1 MDLNIN
7 TNSMKRLLIIPF
19 LFVCSLA
26 LAQSPVVMPDSLGW
40 RLGSQAY
47 TFRVFS
53 LEEALAK
60 MKSIG
65 LKYVELF
72 PGQKITKAGTATTA
86 FTATA
91 EDRALIKKLL
101 KDNDIKPVCYG
112 VVSGKNE
119 EEWRA
124 IFEFAKDIGI
134 EHITTEPPMNQLETV
149 DKFCKEYNIKAAL
162 HNHPVPTTYWHPA
175 IILDQ
180 LKGRSNMIGVCGDI
194 GHWVRS
200 GLDPIT
206 CIKELKGRILAFHV
220 KDLHTF
226 GVKSAHDV
234 PWGTGVSNISG
245 VLNEL
250 KQQGFKGYFS
260 AEYEY
265 QWDNNLPPVQE
276 STQYFLRVAKRINS
290 GN

>member
-1 MDLNIN
+1 
-7 TNSMKRLLIIPF
+7 MKRLLMIPF
-19 LFVCSLA
+19 LFVSCFV
-26 LAQSPVVMPDSLGW
+26 LAQSSTELLLPDSLGW
-40 RLGSQAY
+40 KLGSQAY
-47 TFRVFS
+47 TFRLFS

-72 PGQKITKAGTATTA
+72 PGQKITKQGIATTA

-101 KDNDIKPVCYG
+101 KDNGIKAICYG
-112 VVSGKNE
+112 VVNGKNE

-134 EHITTEPPMNQLETV
+134 EHITTEPPMNQLETL
-149 DKFCKEYNIKAAL
+149 DKFCNEYNIRAAL
-162 HNHPVPTTYWHPA
+162 HNHPLPTTYWHPS
-175 IILDQ
+175 IVLDQ
-180 LKGRSNMIGVCGDI
+180 LKGRSDKIGVCGDI

-200 GLDPIT
+200 GLDPVT
-206 CIKELKGRILAFHV
+206 CIKSLKGKLLAFHV

-226 GVKSAHDV
+226 GVKTAHDV
-234 PWGTGVSNISG
+234 PWGTGVSNIAG

-250 KQQGFKGYFS
+250 KQAGFKGYFS
-260 AEYEY
+260 VEYEY
-265 QWDNNLPPVQE
+265 QWENNLPAVQE
-276 STQYFLRVAKRINS
+276 STQYFMRVAKRINA

>member
-1 MDLNIN
+1 
-7 TNSMKRLLIIPF
+7 MKRLLIIPF
-19 LFVCSLA
+19 LFVSCFA
-26 LAQSPVVMPDSLGW
+26 LAQSSTELLLPDSLGW
-40 RLGSQAY
+40 KLGSQAY
-47 TFRVFS
+47 TFRLFS

-72 PGQKITKAGTATTA
+72 PGQKITKQGTATTA

-101 KDNDIKPVCYG
+101 KDNGIKAICYG
-112 VVSGKNE
+112 VVNGKNE

-124 IFEFAKDIGI
+124 IFEFARDIGI
-134 EHITTEPPMNQLETV
+134 EHITTEPPMNQLETL
-149 DKFCKEYNIKAAL
+149 DKFCNEYNIRAAL
-162 HNHPVPTTYWHPA
+162 HNHPLPTTYWHPS
-175 IILDQ
+175 IVLDQ
-180 LKGRSNMIGVCGDI
+180 LKGRSDKIGVCGDI

-200 GLDPIT
+200 GLDPVT
-206 CIKELKGRILAFHV
+206 CIKSLKGKLLAFHV

-226 GVKSAHDV
+226 GVKTAHDV
-234 PWGTGVSNISG
+234 PWGTGVSNIAG

-250 KQQGFKGYFS
+250 KQAGFKGYFS
-260 AEYEY
+260 VEYEY
-265 QWDNNLPPVQE
+265 QWENNLPAVQE
-276 STQYFLRVAKRINS
+276 STQYFMRVAKRINA

>member
-1 MDLNIN
+1 
-7 TNSMKRLLIIPF
+7 MKRFLLIPF
-19 LFVCSLA
+19 LLLTTLVF
-26 LAQSPVVMPDSLGW
+26 AQSTNTDMLLPDSLGW

-47 TFRVFS
+47 TFRMYS
-53 LEEALAK
+53 LEETLAK

-65 LKYVELF
+65 LKYVELY
-72 PGQKITKAGTATTA
+72 PGQKITKQGTATTT
-86 FTATA
+86 FTASA

-101 KDNDIKPVCYG
+101 KDNGITPICYG

-119 EEWRA
+119 EEWKA
-124 IFEFAKDIGI
+124 IFEFAKEIGI
-134 EHITTEPPMNQLETV
+134 EHITTEPPMNQLEIV
-149 DKFCKEYNIKAAL
+149 DKLCNQYKIRAAL
-162 HNHPVPTTYWHPA
+162 HNHPVPSIYWHPS

-200 GLDPIT
+200 GLDPVT
-206 CIKELKGRILAFHV
+206 CIKELKGRLIAFHV
-220 KDLHTF
+220 KDLTVF
-226 GVKSAHDV
+226 GSKTAHDV
-234 PWGTGVSNISG
+234 PWGTGVSNIAG

-265 QWDNNLPPVQE
+265 QWDNNLPLVQE
-276 STQYFLRVAKRINS
+276 SAQYFIRVAKRINA

>member
-1 MDLNIN
+1 
-7 TNSMKRLLIIPF
+7 MKRFLLIPF
-19 LFVCSLA
+19 LLLTSLVF
-26 LAQSPVVMPDSLGW
+26 AQSTNTDMLLPDSLGW

-47 TFRVFS
+47 TFRVYS
-53 LEEALAK
+53 LEETLAK

-65 LKYVELF
+65 LKYVELY
-72 PGQKITKAGTATTA
+72 PGQKITKQGTATTT
-86 FTATA
+86 FTASA

-101 KDNDIKPVCYG
+101 KDNGITAICYG

-119 EEWRA
+119 EEWKA
-124 IFEFAKDIGI
+124 IFEFAKEIGI
-134 EHITTEPPMNQLETV
+134 EHITTEPAMNQLEIV
-149 DKFCKEYNIKAAL
+149 DKLCNQYKIRAAL
-162 HNHPVPTTYWHPA
+162 HNHPVPSIYWHPS

-200 GLDPIT
+200 GLDPVT
-206 CIKELKGRILAFHV
+206 CIKELKGRLIAFHV
-220 KDLHTF
+220 KDLTVF
-226 GVKSAHDV
+226 GSKTAHDV
-234 PWGTGVSNISG
+234 PWGTGVSNIAG

-265 QWDNNLPPVQE
+265 QWDNNLPLVQE
-276 STQYFLRVAKRINS
+276 SAQYFIRVAKRINA